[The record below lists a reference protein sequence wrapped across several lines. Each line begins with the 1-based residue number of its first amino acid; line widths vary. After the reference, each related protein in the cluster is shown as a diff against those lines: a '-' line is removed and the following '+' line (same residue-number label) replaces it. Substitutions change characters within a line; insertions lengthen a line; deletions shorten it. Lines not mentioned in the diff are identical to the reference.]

1 MNIRINMS
9 NVVISSTPVHLT
21 ATFEDA
27 LFIFDFSNSQY
38 FDVQQNGN
46 CSDITYDN
54 RGFWWGYAAAP
65 FTGINLIKP
74 DYTPVPYTC
83 PTPFILGDCY
93 WNVGQLG
100 ITILDIPPL
109 TVVQVPIN

>member
-1 MNIRINMS
+1 MS

-27 LFIFDFSNSQY
+27 LFIFDFPNTTY
-38 FDVQQNGN
+38 IGIYQNGKD
-46 CSDITYDN
+46 CDISYDS
-54 RGFWWGYAAAP
+54 RGFYWGYASAS
-65 FTGINLIKP
+65 FIGIQLEKP
-74 DYTPVPYTC
+74 DFSNVAYTC
-83 PTPFILGDCY
+83 PTPFKLGDCY

-100 ITILDIPPL
+100 ITIILDIPSL